1 MKEVLSRVGIGSAT
15 VDTVLPT
22 TTLTA
27 GESVDAEVH
36 VEGGSTDQEV
46 DAIYFALLTRY
57 ETDDSTRTGVVDKFR
72 VADPFTIEAG
82 ERRTFAVTIDVP
94 RDTPVTVG
102 RTNVWLETGLDI
114 DWAVDPDDEDP
125 LQVAPGPRLA
135 TVFDALESLGFTVRT
150 AECEAAPGGLFS
162 GSFVQEIEFVPRSGP
177 FSGRLD
183 ELEVVPRPTA
193 DSLEVGLEVDRRGG
207 LLSEMSDLDERLTR
221 LRFTDESADEVE
233 RRLREEIE
241 THA

>member
-22 TTLTA
+22 TLTA

-36 VEGGSTDQEV
+36 VEGGSTDQAV

-72 VADPFTIEAG
+72 VADPFTVKAG
-82 ERRTFAVTIDVP
+82 ERRTFEVTIDVP

-125 LQVAPGPRLA
+125 LRVDPGPRLA

-150 AECEAAPGGLFS
+150 AECEAVPGGLFS

-177 FSGRLD
+177 FSGQID
-183 ELEVVPRPTA
+183 ELEVVPRPA
-193 DSLEVGLEVDRRGG
+193 EDSLEVGLEVDRRGG
-207 LLSEMSDLDERLTR
+207 LLSEMSDLDESLTR
-221 LRFTDESADEVE
+221 LRFTDESAAEVE

-241 THA
+241 ARA